1 MTYSLIAKDPKTNA
15 LGLVTATGN
24 LAVGGFVPHLCPGVG
39 AIATQGFSTNYWYGV
54 NGLKQLENDENAESV
69 VKNLTDADT
78 GRDYR
83 QMLLLDAKG
92 NGAAWTGHANTAH
105 HGHIIAP
112 NLVAG
117 GNILASD
124 DVIPAMQSG
133 FERALKNGVSFSRAL
148 LCALKAAFEAGGDKR
163 GTSSAVIRVVTPNA
177 LPLDLRIDDHAQPIA
192 ELHRLY
198 DMTQQN
204 DYQSFFVRLPTP
216 DHPHQY

>member
-24 LAVGGFVPHLCPGVG
+24 LAVGGFVPHLRAGVG

-54 NGLKQLENDENAESV
+54 NGLKQLENGENADSV
-69 VKNLTDADT
+69 VKNLTDADK

-105 HGHIIAP
+105 HAHIIAS

-117 GNILASD
+117 GNILAND
-124 DVIPAMQSG
+124 EVIPTMKSG
-133 FERALKNGVSFSRAL
+133 FEQALKNGVPFSRAL
-148 LCALKAAFEAGGDKR
+148 LCALKAAIEAGGDKR
-163 GTSSAVIRVVTPNA
+163 GTSSAVIKVVAPNA
-177 LPLDLRIDDHAQPIA
+177 LPLDLRVDDHPQPIT

-198 DMTQQN
+198 DMTQQS

-216 DHPHQY
+216 DHPHQH

>member
-1 MTYSLIAKDPKTNA
+1 MTYSLIAKDPQTNA

-54 NGLKQLENDENAESV
+54 NGLQQLKNGENADSV
-69 VKNLTDADT
+69 VKTLTVADK

-105 HGHIIAP
+105 HAHIIAS

-117 GNILASD
+117 GNILAND
-124 DVIPAMQSG
+124 EVIPAMKSG
-133 FERALKNGVSFSRAL
+133 FEQALKNGVPFSRAL

-163 GTSSAVIRVVTPNA
+163 GTSSTVIKVVTPNA
-177 LPLDLRIDDHAQPIA
+177 LPLDLRVDDHPQPIT

-198 DMTQQN
+198 DMTQQS

-216 DHPHQY
+216 DHPHQH